1 MQKIDHF
8 DELLDLKQEA
18 TAEASINLVDNKINI
33 SEFIPKQTRSSNVQM
48 RMGRR
53 GGIRNELDGVD
64 EEEHEES
71 GLVEEAL
78 EDYKTKMV
86 GKKMDKEIQ
95 QKMHQYQMH
104 SLDAEISDLIN

>member
-1 MQKIDHF
+1 
-8 DELLDLKQEA
+8 
-18 TAEASINLVDNKINI
+18 
-33 SEFIPKQTRSSNVQM
+33 M

-86 GKKMDKEIQ
+86 GKKMDKEI
-95 QKMHQYQMH
+95 
-104 SLDAEISDLIN
+104 